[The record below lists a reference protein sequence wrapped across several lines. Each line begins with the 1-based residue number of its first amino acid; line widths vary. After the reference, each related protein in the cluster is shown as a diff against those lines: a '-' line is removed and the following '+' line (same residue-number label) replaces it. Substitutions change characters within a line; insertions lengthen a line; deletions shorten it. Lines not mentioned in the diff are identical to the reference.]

1 MRAACMLVAVLG
13 LLFAL
18 PGVASAHP
26 LGNYTVNH
34 FTSLT
39 IGGDQARLHYVV
51 DMAEIP
57 TVGERQRIDTNDD
70 GELTAAETDAYLA
83 EAIPQLMS
91 ALELT
96 IDGAGIRLRPAGAA
110 RLGFAEGQAGLSTLR
125 LELDLVADLAND
137 SHAAIV
143 TGAFTDG
150 TFADRIG
157 WREIIVVGSGATI
170 LESSVPA
177 ASISD
182 ELRSYPGDGLDKPI
196 DVRAATF
203 RARLSSGA
211 APEPPTQA
219 SAGAAQPGN
228 DDPLAGL
235 LVQGGSSA
243 AGALLAVLI
252 SLGLGAAHAAS
263 PGHGK
268 TLVAAYLIGTRGTP
282 RQAVTLGLM
291 VAITHT
297 VGVFILGG
305 LVLGASELIVPER
318 VVEWLGMA
326 AGVIVVGMGVS
337 LTARALLGKH
347 DHGRPHPHPHTHADT
362 HAHRHGHEPGPAHQH
377 RRPASV
383 SARSVAMIGLAGGLV
398 PSASALIVL
407 LVAVGQGQLTL
418 GVALIAAF
426 GVGMALALGII
437 GLGVVLARR
446 RVERGGFA
454 VLSHPTLLR
463 LGRAMPVASALVV
476 LAVGILLTLEAIGR
490 IA

>member
-1 MRAACMLVAVLG
+1 MRATCVLVAVLG
-13 LLFAL
+13 LFIAL
-18 PGVASAHP
+18 PEAASAHP

-34 FTSLT
+34 FTRVA
-39 IGGDQARLHYVV
+39 IAPDQARLNYVV

-70 GELTAAETDAYLA
+70 GDLAAAETDAYLA
-83 EAIPQLMS
+83 EVVPQLMS
-91 ALELT
+91 GLELT
-96 IDGAGIRLRPAGAA
+96 IDGAGVRLRQAGTA
-110 RLGFAEGQAGLSTLR
+110 RLGFAQGQAGLPTLR
-125 LELDLVADLAND
+125 LELDLVADLPNG

-157 WREIIVVGSGATI
+157 WREIIVVGSDATI

-177 ASISD
+177 ASISN
-182 ELRSYPGDGLDKPI
+182 ELRSYPGDGLDSPI
-196 DVRAATF
+196 DVQAATF
-203 RARLSSGA
+203 QARLISGTV
-211 APEPPTQA
+211 PEPPTPA
-219 SAGAAQPGN
+219 AAGAAPARN

-243 AGALLAVLI
+243 GGALLAVLI

-268 TLVAAYLIGTRGTP
+268 TLVAAYLIGTGGTP
-282 RQAVTLGLM
+282 GQAVTLGLT

-305 LVLGASELIVPER
+305 VVLAASELIVPER
-318 VVEWLGMA
+318 VVEWLAMA
-326 AGVIVVGMGVS
+326 AGVIVVGMGVV
-337 LTARALLGKH
+337 LTARALLGTH
-347 DHGRPHPHPHTHADT
+347 DHGRPHQHPHTHSDALS
-362 HAHRHGHEPGPAHQH
+362 HRHGDEPAPAHH
-377 RRPASV
+377 LRPSPV
-383 SARSVAMIGLAGGLV
+383 SGRSVAMIGLAGGMV

-407 LVAVGQGQLTL
+407 LVAVSQGQLTL
-418 GVALIAAF
+418 GVALIGAF
-426 GVGMALALGII
+426 GVGMAMALAMI

-454 VLSHPTLLR
+454 ALAHPALLR
-463 LGRAMPVASALVV
+463 LGRTMPVASALVV